1 MDKKKY
7 DVVIADVE
15 MAIIS
20 DEREDFVM
28 RLVNDLDQKIRE
40 ITLSSKRCSKMDAAL
55 LVALDTNSERLK
67 AEKRIRNLEAQIGL
81 YDANLRRLR
90 EENAKLKEIML
101 SGKTAGTEEEAVQEP
116 EEEAQPDIEQLDM
129 TQAEAEAE
137 PVEEEVKTEAAEAT
151 EEESEPEA
159 AEAPEE
165 SKDRGDKLRQIES
178 LLRGKNNG

>member
-7 DVVIADVE
+7 DVIIADVE
-15 MAIIS
+15 MAILS

-40 ITLSSKRCSKMDAAL
+40 ITLSNKRCSKLDAAL

-90 EENAKLKEIML
+90 EENAKLKEAML
-101 SGKTAGTEEEAVQEP
+101 SGKAAEAEKPAEQEP
-116 EEEAQPDIEQLDM
+116 ETKEEAEETQPDVQQLDI
-129 TQAEAEAE
+129 TQGE
-137 PVEEEVKTEAAEAT
+137 TT
-151 EEESEPEA
+151 PEA
-159 AEAPEE
+159 APAE
-165 SKDRGDKLRQIES
+165 SRGDKLRQIEN